1 MSISCWKC
9 QKLVSEVKI
18 KISFRAECPHCGV
31 DLHTCTNCRY
41 YSPGKPNDCLI
52 PGTEWIKDREVM
64 NFCED
69 FSAKLPSLTKDD
81 AQVKGKDFF
90 KSLFKND
97 DL

>member
-9 QKLVSEVKI
+9 RKLVSEVNN
-18 KISFRAECPHCGV
+18 KISFRAQCPHCGV

-52 PGTEWIKDREVM
+52 PGTEWIKDREAM

-81 AQVKGKDFF
+81 SQVKGKDFF
-90 KSLFKND
+90 KSLFKD
-97 DL
+97 DYL